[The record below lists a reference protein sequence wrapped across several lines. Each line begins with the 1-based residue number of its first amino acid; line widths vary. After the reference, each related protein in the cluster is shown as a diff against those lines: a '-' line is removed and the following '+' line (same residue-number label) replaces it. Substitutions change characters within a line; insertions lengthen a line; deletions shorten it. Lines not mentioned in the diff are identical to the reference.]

1 MRKKNEQTWKRM
13 NRLEDSTM
21 EITEIKEQKE
31 KRLKNEE
38 SPGTCGTS
46 ITVKQHTHC
55 GTPRR
60 KREHKR
66 GREIM
71 WRNNG

>member
-1 MRKKNEQTWKRM
+1 M

-21 EITEIKEQKE
+21 EIIEIEEQKE

-38 SPGTCGTS
+38 SLGTCGTS
-46 ITVKQHTHC
+46 ITVNQHTHC

-60 KREHKR
+60 RRERKR

-71 WRNNG
+71 